1 MSASIPAF
9 PHAGHFDQ
17 APVTVRARGGAQG
30 SGFRFGRDWQLLLV
44 PAILVVLRIASPPTS
59 AMAYVVAALWALTGR
74 RQAVLSLF
82 FLWVFN
88 NGSHTF
94 CGPPMMAA
102 VLRYVVLLAAAL
114 SVFVRGAGRNATA
127 KVLVP
132 ASLSILLFALI
143 LGHSLVFSR
152 TPDISVLKLLS
163 FALAFMTALCGWAW
177 MSPME
182 RQRCAQ
188 IVFGSLVLIM
198 IASLA
203 YLVTGRAYMARST
216 LLAGV
221 LVHPQTLGVAAA
233 MSVAAFLVQTLVVR
247 PFRWWRV
254 VALGAS
260 MACLFLSGSRAGVLG
275 LVAGVFVS
283 AFYEGGRSLVSRAR
297 GNPRIVGSRLVWG
310 TVALV
315 LSLLFAAGPIYRSA
329 ARFIVKYGA
338 EEEFSTTTLEKS
350 AEARV
355 KKIDRMLANVRRRP
369 LEGIGFGVASDPTDF
384 GLFARDPILGLP
396 LMATV
401 EKGFMPVMMIEE
413 LGVPLGSLALLWL
426 VALGV
431 WSGRGGLLPL
441 AVFAT
446 AICSNF
452 GEAAFFSSGGNGLL
466 LILLACWAVTEPAGT
481 RRDTASVPR
490 PAF

>member
-17 APVTVRARGGAQG
+17 APVTVRAKGSVQG
-30 SGFRFGRDWQLLLV
+30 SGFRLGRDWQHLVV

-82 FLWVFN
+82 FLWLFN

-94 CGPPMMAA
+94 CGAPMMAA
-102 VLRYVVLLAAAL
+102 VLRYPVLLAAAL
-114 SVFVRGAGRNATA
+114 SVFVRGASRNATA

-132 ASLSILLFALI
+132 ASLSALLFALI

-163 FALAFMTALCGWAW
+163 FAMAFMTALCGWAW
-177 MSPME
+177 MSPVE
-182 RQRCAQ
+182 RQRSAQ
-188 IVFGSLVLIM
+188 IVFGSLVMIM
-198 IASLA
+198 IASIA
-203 YLVTGRAYMARST
+203 YLVTGQAYMARST

-233 MSVAAFLVQTLVVR
+233 LSVTAFLTQTLVVR

-260 MACLFLSGSRAGVLG
+260 MACLYLSGSRAGMLG
-275 LVAGVFVS
+275 LVVGLFLS
-283 AFYEGGRSLVSRAR
+283 AVYEVGRNLVSRAR
-297 GNPRIVGSRLVWG
+297 RGSRIVGSRLVWG
-310 TVALV
+310 AVGVVFALLVAG
-315 LSLLFAAGPIYRSA
+315 GPIYRGA
-329 ARFIVKYGA
+329 VRFIVKYGHSDQVSA
-338 EEEFSTTTLEKS
+338 TSLEES

-355 KKIDRMLANVRRRP
+355 QKIDRMLANVRRSP
-369 LEGIGFGVASDPTDF
+369 LEGIGFGVASNPTEF
-384 GLFARDPILGLP
+384 GLFARDPIFGLP

-401 EKGFMPVMMIEE
+401 EKGFMPVMMLEE
-413 LGVPLGSLALLWL
+413 LGIPLGTLALLWI
-426 VALGV
+426 VALGA
-431 WSGRGGLLPL
+431 WSARGGLLPL
-441 AVFAT
+441 SVFAT
-446 AICSNF
+446 VVCSNF

-466 LILLACWAVTEPAGT
+466 LILLACWAVTEPAVV
-481 RRDTASVPR
+481 RRDVPFVSR
-490 PAF
+490 PVV